1 MDKPFDKETQ
11 SNENT
16 QLEIIDESLIELL
29 SIFEPEKAEDLAQT
43 QPHDNHGLNGKD
55 ALFSACSKVA
65 HVLGISLVKPSFV
78 LKENNKPEDFL
89 EAVAEA
95 SQCRI
100 RLMTLTDHWWQE
112 DAGPLVGFK
121 KSDGV
126 PGAFIRKRE
135 KYFFIDAAHQT
146 QTLVT
151 LNSAD
156 TFSTT
161 VYRFY
166 KTLPDTP
173 LNWRHLFQFSFW
185 NLKKDFQKIIVLQL
199 FSSLLALLLPIVT
212 GIIFETIIPNADI
225 GSLTQI
231 MCLLMIA
238 TIVSSGFGLA
248 EALYL
253 IRVRFNANIAIAAA
267 VWDRTLRL
275 PLSFFRQFSAGDL
288 ANRASGIDTL
298 QQFITSSM
306 LTTII
311 SGTFSILSLF
321 LMFYYDV
328 WLALAATGL
337 AIIAVIISLIFN
349 IIQLKYQR
357 PLLAL
362 QGKISGILFQLL
374 TNLHKIR
381 VANHEKEAF
390 ALWSNVFS
398 QKNKL
403 FLKTQMNIIAYGV
416 FYPLFIVFSTAILY
430 ALVVARGKELSFGHF
445 IAFSVAF
452 GQFFSALLSMASV
465 VNRALMIVPLYER
478 VEPILKTVPEI
489 ENRGVDPGS
498 LTGNISIQNVS
509 FKYEEDLPLTLEDIS
524 IKVPAGSFI
533 ALVGPTGSGK
543 STLFRLLL
551 GFEENKKNTLFYD
564 GHDVNTLN
572 KKALRKQIGVVSHAS
587 MIIPGSIYENITS
600 LAPGITLEDAERAA
614 KQMGILEEIRAMPMG
629 MHTWISEGAKNISV
643 GQRQR
648 IILARAIIHKPKIL
662 LLDEATS
669 ALDNITQ
676 ALILENLSKLKM
688 TRILIAHRLST
699 VKNAD
704 CIYVFQ
710 KGKIIENGTYT
721 QLMEKPGLF
730 EKLAKRQIL

>member
-1 MDKPFDKETQ
+1 MDKLVDKGILPTD
-11 SNENT
+11 SG
-16 QLEIIDESLIELL
+16 QLEVMDESLIELL
-29 SIFEPEKAEDLAQT
+29 SIFEPEKTEDLIHIQS
-43 QPHDNHGLNGKD
+43 QNNNGLNRED

-65 HVLGISLVKPSFV
+65 QVLGISLVKPNFF
-78 LKENNKPEDFL
+78 LKETDKPERFL
-89 EAVAEA
+89 EKIAEA

-100 RLMTLTDHWWQE
+100 RLMTLTDYWWQK
-112 DAGPLVGFK
+112 DAGPLIGFRK
-121 KSDGV
+121 PNDV

-135 KYFFIDAAHQT
+135 KYFFIDAIHQT

-151 LNSAD
+151 LDLAN

-173 LNWRHLFQFSFW
+173 LNWHHLLQFSFW

-199 FSSLLALLLPIVT
+199 FSSLLALLLPIIT
-212 GIIFETIIPNADI
+212 GMIFETIIPNADV
-225 GSLTQI
+225 GNLRQI
-231 MCLLMIA
+231 MYLLMIT

-267 VWDRTLRL
+267 IWDRILRL

-298 QQFITSSM
+298 QQFINSSM

-337 AIIAVIISLIFN
+337 AIIAVIISLVFN
-349 IIQLKYQR
+349 VTQLKYQR

-362 QGKISGILFQLL
+362 EGKISGILFQLL

-381 VANHEKEAF
+381 IANHENEAF
-390 ALWSNVFS
+390 ALWSKTFS

-403 FLKTQMNIIAYGV
+403 FLKTQINIIAYGV

-430 ALVVARGKELSFGHF
+430 TLVVARGKDLSFGDF

-452 GQFFSALLSMASV
+452 GQFFSALLSMAAV
-465 VNRALMIVPLYER
+465 VNRAMMIVPLYER
-478 VEPILKTVPEI
+478 VKPILQTIPEI
-489 ENRGVDPGS
+489 ENYGIDPGS
-498 LTGNISIQNVS
+498 LKGKISIQNVN
-509 FKYEEDLPLTLEDIS
+509 FKYAEDLPLILENIS
-524 IKVPAGSFI
+524 IEVPAGSFI
-533 ALVGPTGSGK
+533 ALIGPTGSGK

-551 GFEENKKNTLFYD
+551 GFEESKKNTLFYD
-564 GHDVNTLN
+564 GHDISTLN
-572 KKALRKQIGVVSHAS
+572 KKALRKQIGVVSHMS

-600 LAPGITLEDAERAA
+600 LAPNLTLEDAEHAA
-614 KQMGILEEIRAMPMG
+614 QQMGILEEISAMPMG
-629 MHTWISEGAKNISV
+629 MHTWVSEGAKNISV

-676 ALILENLSKLKM
+676 ALILTHLAQLKM
-688 TRILIAHRLST
+688 TRIVIAHRLST

-704 CIYVFQ
+704 CIYVLE
-710 KGKIIENGTYT
+710 KGKIVETGTYT
-721 QLMEKPGLF
+721 HLMKKPGLF
-730 EKLAKRQIL
+730 EKLVKRQIL